1 MLLLPRLRKILE
13 MKRIAALTL
22 LTISLSAVSAYPQ
35 ARIDTRISTAMSL
48 QPAGT
53 QILCLVTFADKGSNG
68 LLKSFEPSRLVTQR
82 ALARRAH
89 VLPPG
94 SLVDDS
100 DLPLDDSYVAEVA
113 ATGAIVRHRL
123 KWFNGV
129 SVLATAAQIGQIRAV
144 SHVDAIEFVGR
155 FNKDVTVERFV
166 PAARMHPMQKPGSA
180 TAIDYGESAVALD
193 QIDVPAVHKTGNY
206 AQGVIIGVFDNG
218 FRRLSHTVFDSL
230 RPRILATH
238 DFVDHKTSVVPNDPD
253 PGFGSHG
260 VYTLS
265 TIGGYKPG
273 SLVGPAFGAS
283 FILARTEN
291 DSSETPVEEDNW
303 AAAIQWAESLGV
315 QVTSTSLGYLTFDAP
330 YTSLTWQDMDGKTAL
345 ITRAAEMA
353 VRKGV
358 VVVNSAGNNRFNADH
373 NTLNAPA
380 DGDSVI
386 AAGSVNSSG
395 DRSGFSSVGPT
406 TSDPPAIKPDVM
418 APGESIWIA
427 SAEDDTSYGRN
438 QGTSFSCP
446 FTAGVAALILH
457 AHPDATPAEVMLW
470 LKATASNFYA
480 PNNLMGWG
488 IIDAA
493 AAIAYSNQPLPTN
506 LELLPSYPNP
516 FNNSTTLEYQLPEPS
531 RVTVRV
537 YDVLGRLVRSFTPID
552 QDQSPGKVTW
562 DGTDGRGISVASGVY
577 YFRVDAVGVS
587 GQARRKVE
595 GVVLVK

>member
-1 MLLLPRLRKILE
+1 LLLLPRLRKISE
-13 MKRIAALTL
+13 MKRIVFLSVF
-22 LTISLSAVSAYPQ
+22 TISIAGVSAYPQ
-35 ARIDTRISTAMSL
+35 ARIDSRVSAAMFQ
-48 QPAGT
+48 QPLGT
-53 QILCLVTFADKGSNG
+53 QILCLVTFTDKGPNG
-68 LLKSFEPSRLVTQR
+68 LLKSFGPSQLVTPR

-94 SLVDDS
+94 NLVDDS
-100 DLPLDDSYVAEVA
+100 DLPVDDSYVNEVA

-129 SVLATAAQIGQIRAV
+129 SVLATAAQIEQIGALP
-144 SHVDAIEFVGR
+144 HVAAIEFVGR
-155 FNKDVTVERFV
+155 FKKDVTVERFA
-166 PAARMHPMQKPGSA
+166 PAARIRPMQKPGSA
-180 TAIDYGESAVALD
+180 TAIDYGESEVALD
-193 QIDVPAVHKTGNY
+193 QIDVPAVHETGNF
-206 AQGVIIGVFDNG
+206 AQGVVIGVFDNG

-253 PGFGSHG
+253 PGFGAHG

-315 QVTSTSLGYLTFDAP
+315 QVTSTSLGYLEFDAP
-330 YTSLTWQDMDGKTAL
+330 STSLTWQDMDGKTAL

-395 DRSGFSSVGPT
+395 NRSGFSSVGPT
-406 TSDPPAIKPDVM
+406 TSDPPTIKPDVM
-418 APGESIWIA
+418 APGESVWIA

-457 AHPDATPAEVMLW
+457 AHPDATPAEVMLR

-493 AAIAYSNQPLPTN
+493 AAIAYSNQPIPAY

-516 FNNSTTLEYQLPEPS
+516 FNSITTLEYQLPEPS

-537 YDVLGRLVRSFTPID
+537 YDVLGRLVRSFAPF
-552 QDQSPGKVTW
+552 DQSQSFGKVTW
-562 DGTDGRGISVASGVY
+562 DGTDGRGASVASGVY

-587 GQARRKVE
+587 GQARRRVE